1 LQAAHEP
8 NEEQQQGHDLM
19 TAFKDELVSLIPH
32 LRAFARTLSGF
43 DATLADDLVQDTLA
57 KALQAQDR
65 FQPGTNLKAWLFT
78 IMHNHFRSLGRSK
91 RSKGEIPLD
100 DVAAKL
106 STAPCQENRLEM
118 VALRRAM
125 AQLSAAQREVVIL
138 VCAEGC
144 TYEQAAA
151 ICRCEVGTVRSRL
164 NRARNALKDMLL
176 EGELPSPA
184 LPQNAERL
192 AEAARSA
199 AGPCAGDVG
208 DARPY
213 RRARERAAGLERRA
227 LS

>member
-1 LQAAHEP
+1 
-8 NEEQQQGHDLM
+8 M
-19 TAFKDELVSLIPH
+19 TAFKDELVALIPH

-43 DATLADDLVQDTLA
+43 DASLADDLVQDTLA

-91 RSKGEIPLD
+91 RSKGEVPLD

-106 STAPCQENRLEM
+106 STAPRQENRLEM

-176 EGELPSPA
+176 EGELPPT
-184 LPQNAERL
+184 PPRNAERL
-192 AEAARSA
+192 AEAARGA
-199 AGPCAGDVG
+199 AGPRAGDLDHGVS
-208 DARPY
+208 
-213 RRARERAAGLERRA
+213 RRHSRGRDLERRA